1 MKKILF
7 VGKFNTVFQ
16 TLSRYFEKYFKVQV
30 CADNADMVK
39 GMLEKSTPDMVVL
52 CCIGL
57 EAGYE
62 QITDEL
68 KNRYPLLPVIC
79 YGTDEELDCV
89 KKYTDTPQFTRVVR
103 PVEYAKV
110 LDIMC
115 RILNVEY
122 EEGRIVDRQDR
133 RKRILLVDDSAIQL
147 RALHDLLKEKYDVRM
162 ATSGMQA
169 LTMIGKQVPDVIFL
183 DYEMPVCDGKMTLE
197 MIRELEET
205 KDTPVVF
212 LTGVNDKEHIES
224 VLQLKPSGYLLK
236 PASADKI
243 YSTLDRLFMS

>member
-1 MKKILF
+1 MKEIRKEIF
-7 VGKFNTVFQ
+7 
-16 TLSRYFEKYFKVQV
+16 
-30 CADNADMVK
+30 
-39 GMLEKSTPDMVVL
+39 
-52 CCIGL
+52 
-57 EAGYE
+57 
-62 QITDEL
+62 
-68 KNRYPLLPVIC
+68 
-79 YGTDEELDCV
+79 
-89 KKYTDTPQFTRVVR
+89 

-243 YSTLDRLFMS
+243 YSTLDRIL